1 MTAMI
6 RLPVLRFENPV
17 LTKEMRVRMRGSR
30 AYWVLSGY
38 LTFLSLILFFNYYHW
53 WDNAVNA
60 GGFSSSSRIGQE
72 IFQWISITQAFLVVF
87 ITPAITSGA
96 ITIEKEQRTLEMLEM
111 TLLSRGS
118 IILGKILSSVGFV
131 ALLILSSLP
140 LTSICFFLG
149 GVSPEQV
156 AFSYLLMLCGCL
168 LTASIGIVWSTLS
181 SSSSLSIAAT
191 YATLLIALPVFAI
204 LVAIMQATRT
214 AIVSDWMWI
223 LLGLYGLT
231 GLERE
236 SSLENDFLNVW
247 NLSHFYGMSLPGW
260 LVTLIVY
267 GLTSLLLCLVAAAHL
282 ELHPERSAPR
292 LRLATLLLLLVHC
305 FFLFGARFSIYGSL
319 APYDF
324 SMYAASSPLPV
335 LLVYPMLFIL
345 LMTPVFGSG
354 NLSRKSLARPRRFL
368 LQGWTPVGWR
378 DGTLASGLPFL
389 LLLMLLSLLMYAG
402 SFLLIGQPGAFLSGA
417 PQIPGKPASVI
428 TAIPH
433 LQILREIVFTMTA
446 AILGIYSV
454 SFTLS
459 LILRNRWAVMVLMYV
474 LLLALLIAPAV
485 SYASLGSLSGI
496 LSGSE
501 LLIHLFYLNP
511 LASVAETIFRA
522 SPPDYK
528 QYLLFGSY
536 PSWMIT
542 TVCYLFIT
550 GFAIIL
556 SVAVVVLRR
565 KYETPVPDMPET
577 PRRETL

>member
-6 RLPVLRFENPV
+6 RPPVLRFENPV

-53 WDNAVNA
+53 WDNAYNA
-60 GGFSSSSRIGQE
+60 GGFSSSARIGQE
-72 IFQWISITQAFLVVF
+72 IFYWISITQAFLILF
-87 ITPAITSGA
+87 ITPAITSSA
-96 ITIEKEQRTLEMLEM
+96 ITIEKEQRTLEMLKM
-111 TLLSRGS
+111 TRLSRDS
-118 IILGKILSSVGFV
+118 IILGKILSCVGFV
-131 ALLILSSLP
+131 TLLILSSLP

-149 GVSPEQV
+149 GVSPDQV
-156 AFSYLLMLCGCL
+156 VSSYLLILSGCL
-168 LTASIGIVWSTLS
+168 LTASIGIVWSTLC

-191 YATLLIALPVFAI
+191 YATLLITLLLMAI
-204 LVAIMQATRT
+204 LIAILQEARI
-214 AIVSDWMWI
+214 AILSDWMWI
-223 LLGLYGLT
+223 LLGLYGLS
-231 GLERE
+231 GLDRE
-236 SSLENDFLNVW
+236 SALENDFLNVW
-247 NLSHFYGMSLPGW
+247 NLSHFYGMTIPGW
-260 LVTLIVY
+260 FVPLLVY
-267 GLTSLLLCLVAAAHL
+267 GLTSWLLCLVAVAHL
-282 ELHPERSAPR
+282 ELHPERRAPR
-292 LRLATLLLLLVHC
+292 LRLVTVSLLIVHC
-305 FFLFGARFSIYGSL
+305 FFLFGARFSIYESL
-319 APYDF
+319 ASYDF

-354 NLSRKSLARPRRFL
+354 NLSRESLAHPVRFL
-368 LQGWTPVGWR
+368 LQGWNPVRWR
-378 DGTLASGLPFL
+378 DGMLASGLPFL

-402 SFLLIGQPGAFLSGA
+402 SFLLIGQPGAFISGT
-417 PQIPGKPASVI
+417 PQIPGNPSGVI

-433 LQILREIVFTMTA
+433 LLILREIVLTMTA
-446 AILGIYSV
+446 AILGFYSV

-474 LLLALLIAPAV
+474 LILALAIVPAV

-501 LLIHLFYLNP
+501 QLIHLFYLNP
-511 LASVAETIFRA
+511 LASMAETIFRA
-522 SPPDYK
+522 TPPDYK
-528 QYLLFGSY
+528 RYLLFGSY

-556 SVAVVVLRR
+556 SVTIVILRR
-565 KYETPVPDMPET
+565 KYEAPMLDTPET
-577 PRRETL
+577 LKRETP